1 MKLLIFLFIAAVH
14 AQGDPPP
21 DGPPLVVPFDEL
33 VAGYNL
39 TFIGEYWNVSYWC
52 EYADRK
58 KKKKTKKTKSKKKKS
73 SSKKK
78 SSKKSKKKS
87 KKKGKGSAVYCP
99 TEDELIYTRW
109 ERELCAKYILN
120 GVAIYGKKRV
130 SMILFCMLLR
140 STTKSTALNMHSAT
154 NQLLQTMQD
163 TTNSIYDILH
173 AMISLLD
180 MKEERSYFQNYKSFL

>member
-87 KKKGKGSAVYCP
+87 KKKGKGSSIYCP
-99 TEDELIYTRW
+99 TEEELLYDW
-109 ERELCAKYILN
+109 KRELCIAY
-120 GVAIYGKKRV
+120 R
-130 SMILFCMLLR
+130 F
-140 STTKSTALNMHSAT
+140 
-154 NQLLQTMQD
+154 
-163 TTNSIYDILH
+163 
-173 AMISLLD
+173 
-180 MKEERSYFQNYKSFL
+180 